1 MCGVLACHCQRPIP
15 EKVLRL
21 EVMVLGCQEWRR
33 LLETQEVVERQMTKG
48 FGKVV
53 GTGDQQLWVRL
64 LADEL
69 KIGGQMRRLAVLV
82 ES

>member
-1 MCGVLACHCQRPIP
+1 MA
-15 EKVLRL
+15 LRL

-33 LLETQEVVERQMTKG
+33 PVETLEVVERQMTKG
-48 FGKVV
+48 FGIVI
-53 GTGDQQLWVRL
+53 GTQLWLRL